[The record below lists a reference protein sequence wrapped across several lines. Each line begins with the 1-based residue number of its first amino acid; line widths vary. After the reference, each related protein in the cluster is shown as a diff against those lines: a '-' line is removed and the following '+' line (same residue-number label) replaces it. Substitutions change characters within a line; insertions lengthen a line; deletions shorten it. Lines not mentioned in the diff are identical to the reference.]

1 MKLISH
7 LFLYKELNPGS
18 RLAISGHR
26 TTSAFFIVGQ
36 YSDFAIITTNNAAL
50 HKYVVFKKTEICLQ
64 AFQKLLEILS

>member
-36 YSDFAIITTNNAAL
+36 YSDFAITTIKNAAL
-50 HKYVVFKKTEICLQ
+50 HKYVVFKKAGVYLQ
-64 AFQKLLEILS
+64 AFRKLLEILS